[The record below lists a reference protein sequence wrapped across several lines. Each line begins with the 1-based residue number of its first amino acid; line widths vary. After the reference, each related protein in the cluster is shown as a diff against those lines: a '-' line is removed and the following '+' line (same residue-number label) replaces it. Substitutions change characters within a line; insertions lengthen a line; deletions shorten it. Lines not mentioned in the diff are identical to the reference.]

1 MQTNAAVDSNTDDPI
16 LRMKD
21 VTRQTGLSKST
32 VYSLIKEGKFP
43 PPIRLTEYASG
54 WLLSSIN
61 QWKRDRIAESRM
73 EAK

>member
-1 MQTNAAVDSNTDDPI
+1 MQTNAAVDLNAEDPI

-43 PPIRLTEYASG
+43 QPIRLTEYASG
-54 WLLSSIN
+54 WLLSEVN
-61 QWKRDRIAESRM
+61 QWKRDRIAESRG
-73 EAK
+73 EVK